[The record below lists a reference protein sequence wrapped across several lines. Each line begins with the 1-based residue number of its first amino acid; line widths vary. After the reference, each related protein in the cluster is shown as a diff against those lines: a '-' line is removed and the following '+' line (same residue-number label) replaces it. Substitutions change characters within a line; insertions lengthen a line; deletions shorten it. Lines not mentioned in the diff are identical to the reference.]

1 MTDPYKLDRQS
12 LADSIRYFV
21 NKTGCSDFVLP
32 DLIDGKTLA
41 FGSPEFIGGLVAPA
55 KTADHLIADLCTAER
70 ERNRARNDCD
80 RPRTEYWA
88 DQVERCERAIARK

>member
-41 FGSPEFIGGLVAPA
+41 FGNPEFV
-55 KTADHLIADLCTAER
+55 
-70 ERNRARNDCD
+70 NRAFQPK
-80 RPRTEYWA
+80 PRHGE
-88 DQVERCERAIARK
+88 